1 MSRAG
6 IASEVVGARRRQQR
20 TVRVA
25 GRGIGGEEGIMHGT
39 LDQLRDRYP
48 GRWLLI
54 RLDGSDAEEG
64 TLLAAH
70 KDPERVERE
79 LEKQSRQKLIRRQP
93 LYVTYSLPEGQELP
107 AFAL

>member
-1 MSRAG
+1 
-6 IASEVVGARRRQQR
+6 
-20 TVRVA
+20 
-25 GRGIGGEEGIMHGT
+25 MHGT

-64 TLLAAH
+64 TLLAAY

-79 LEKQSRQKLIRRQP
+79 LEKQSRLKLTHPQP

>member
-1 MSRAG
+1 
-6 IASEVVGARRRQQR
+6 
-20 TVRVA
+20 
-25 GRGIGGEEGIMHGT
+25 MHGT

-48 GRWLLI
+48 GKWLLI

-70 KDPERVERE
+70 KDPKRVDGE
-79 LEKQSRQKLIRRQP
+79 LAKQSRLKLAHPQP
-93 LYVTYSLPEGQELP
+93 LYVTYSWPKGQELP

>member
-1 MSRAG
+1 
-6 IASEVVGARRRQQR
+6 
-20 TVRVA
+20 
-25 GRGIGGEEGIMHGT
+25 MHGT

-48 GRWLLI
+48 GKWLLI

-70 KDPERVERE
+70 NDPEHVDRE
-79 LEKQSRQKLIRRQP
+79 LEKYSRLKLIHPEP
-93 LYVTYSLPEGQELP
+93 LYLTYSLPEGEELP